1 MYLYNHIYQ
10 CLYSFIK
17 KFLPCV
23 SKIYIC
29 LYIYMYMYTLYK
41 LILFDDKILKK
52 GSCTC
57 TLYLVVSVLTH
68 PTCLVHVHVTFYYY
82 DALKLYLLHC
92 CKVQGY
98 ANHCVCVCVCVC
110 VCISTFH
117 RIWNCRSYC
126 KTSNYT
132 RNDRLSLRLRDT
144 NYE

>member
-57 TLYLVVSVLTH
+57 TLYLVVSVSSSFCINTSYMSC
-68 PTCLVHVHVTFYYY
+68 TCTCNF
-82 DALKLYLLHC
+82 LLLC
-92 CKVQGY
+92 CFKIICTTLLQSPG
-98 ANHCVCVCVCVC
+98 VCVCVC

-117 RIWNCRSYC
+117 RI
-126 KTSNYT
+126 
-132 RNDRLSLRLRDT
+132 
-144 NYE
+144 